1 MNGISN
7 KCSHLKF
14 CTENDNSCNT
24 SVLSVVCCNFQLWC
38 FCKNTAFAHFPK
50 IHLIQILFSWSFAEP
65 LERADGAP
73 VTLGSTRWEPLYYS
87 NWNYNN
93 YSTFRFL
100 NTWWQRL
107 FISCHILTLYL
118 LPNISEIFQNCFK
131 LNE

>member
-1 MNGISN
+1 M
-7 KCSHLKF
+7 
-14 CTENDNSCNT
+14 
-24 SVLSVVCCNFQLWC
+24 VLVINVHIWNFVQKITIVAIQAFYRLYVI
-38 FCKNTAFAHFPK
+38 FNYDFFKNTTFTHFPK

-118 LPNISEIFQNCFK
+118 LANISEIFQNCLK